1 MFAFIRAERPV
12 VARRLAAV
20 GRAAILAGLLAGC
33 SSVPDAVN
41 PVEWYKGVAGLF
53 GGPEKRPELATPRTP
68 QGQFPDVNA
77 TPSTDN
83 LPPAVP
89 EGLQADR
96 THGNYAGSIHR
107 DVAPTKPLV
116 RRPAAPEPAPAPVTT
131 APVPVASFAPTPATA
146 GPVTTAP
153 VPVASLA
160 PATAPTVVATVTSP
174 AATSQIA
181 RAEMGPQSPPAE
193 RPNMTPPP
201 RPDIPDQ
208 VAGAAPPPRGK
219 RIIDEQYQRRLNE
232 SAAASVPATEVPSPA
247 ALIGGDQT
255 VHLVPPGSHAKAAA
269 PPPAPN
275 ASFQVAAIDFGGT
288 SSALTDQD
296 KKALAAVAKL
306 YRQTGGTIRVIG
318 LPTQAGAIDDSI
330 EMARAN
336 AVAHELTR
344 LGVPASKLFV
354 ATDQAGDA
362 GDSVGAHVFL
372 DY

>member
-1 MFAFIRAERPV
+1 MV
-12 VARRLAAV
+12 
-20 GRAAILAGLLAGC
+20 GLLAGC

-41 PVEWYKGVAGLF
+41 PVEWYKGVAGIF

-96 THGNYAGSIHR
+96 SHSNYAGSVRR

-116 RRPAAPEPAPAPVTT
+116 RRPAAPEVAAAAAGPAPITT
-131 APVPVASFAPTPATA
+131 APVPVASFAPIPAA
-146 GPVTTAP
+146 GGPVTTAP
-153 VPVASLA
+153 VPVASLS

-193 RPNMTPPP
+193 RPNMSPPP

-208 VAGAAPPPRGK
+208 VASANPPPRGK
-219 RIIDEQYQRRLNE
+219 RTIEEQYQRRLNE
-232 SAAASVPATEVPSPA
+232 SAATAVPSTEVTPPA
-247 ALIGGDQT
+247 ALTGGNQI
-255 VHLVPPGSHAKAAA
+255 VHLVPPGGHAKAAA
-269 PPPAPN
+269 AEPAPN

-288 SSALTDQD
+288 SAALTDQD

-318 LPTQAGAIDDSI
+318 LPTQAGAADDSI

-362 GDSVGAHVFL
+362 VDNVGAHVFL